1 MGYKEQ
7 IACRWF
13 VCPAFLAL
21 LGISYVL
28 QRPLLLSP
36 TLKNSL
42 KEKEENEGEEGREK
56 PKTPRN
62 ADANSFDR

>member
-28 QRPLLLSP
+28 QRPLSLLLPP
-36 TLKNSL
+36 TLKNSP
-42 KEKEENEGEEGREK
+42 KEKEENEEEEGREGE
-56 PKTPRN
+56 
-62 ADANSFDR
+62 A